1 MRCCVIQCIAHV
13 RSVTWLDSFAV
24 WEDAEELAAEHD
36 GPLEAGLL
44 HQTKRFRRDRVRWLA
59 RTCALLPLV
68 CPSRR
73 TTCDRRDRRDGLC
86 RKMQGRVTVVVRVK
100 VVVKGLA
107 GGEASS
113 RDR

>member
-1 MRCCVIQCIAHV
+1 M
-13 RSVTWLDSFAV
+13 

-36 GPLEAGLL
+36 ASVEAGLL
-44 HQTKRFRRDRVRWLA
+44 HQTKRFRRDRVRWLGPA
-59 RTCALLPLV
+59 PCFLSSVPPVEQLVTVATVVTACAGR
-68 CPSRR
+68 C
-73 TTCDRRDRRDGLC
+73 DRRDGLC

>member
-1 MRCCVIQCIAHV
+1 MV
-13 RSVTWLDSFAV
+13 R
-24 WEDAEELAAEHD
+24 HRH
-36 GPLEAGLL
+36 LL
-44 HQTKRFRRDRVRWLA
+44 L
-59 RTCALLPLV
+59 CLCSCLV
-68 CPSRR
+68 CPSRPSRRDRR
-73 TTCDRRDRRDGLC
+73 TTCERRRRRRRRRLGRRRDGLC